1 MSENELAKVSNGV
14 LITSRFDR
22 SAQFHPTEDLIVSAS
37 MDLTVR
43 VWDITGLKK
52 KHQAHQAPMSME
64 EQLSRANQGQADLF
78 GNTDAVVS
86 CESASVLNRL
96 KLNQSN
102 AVSRSN
108 TCWKA

>member
-1 MSENELAKVSNGV
+1 
-14 LITSRFDR
+14 
-22 SAQFHPTEDLIVSAS
+22 

-64 EQLSRANQGQADLF
+64 EQLARANQGQADLF

-86 CESASVLNRL
+86 
-96 KLNQSN
+96 Q
-102 AVSRSN
+102 RSKHIRS
-108 TCWKA
+108 TLILI

>member
-1 MSENELAKVSNGV
+1 
-14 LITSRFDR
+14 
-22 SAQFHPTEDLIVSAS
+22 

-64 EQLSRANQGQADLF
+64 EQLARANQGQADLF

-86 CESASVLNRL
+86 EGVI
-96 KLNQSN
+96 
-102 AVSRSN
+102 SRNFGISFSPY
-108 TCWKA
+108 TG